1 MYIADS
7 RATTKHF
14 FFPQEV
20 QLPCCKGTQVC
31 LGRGHPQVGLA
42 REEPSH
48 LGLKGGGEGTDVG
61 TEGVR
66 QTHGEGER
74 RGPYVGRVPAGAV
87 VQVGQGLQP
96 GALPL
101 LPLALLSCGRSLGW
115 TQWWPEGR
123 EPLTCPVWAHGRMG
137 KCGAGKFQER
147 HRW

>member
-1 MYIADS
+1 M
-7 RATTKHF
+7 
-14 FFPQEV
+14 
-20 QLPCCKGTQVC
+20 
-31 LGRGHPQVGLA
+31 
-42 REEPSH
+42 
-48 LGLKGGGEGTDVG
+48 G

-87 VQVGQGLQP
+87 VQIGQGRHP
-96 GALPL
+96 GGLPL

-123 EPLTCPVWAHGRMG
+123 EPLTCPVRVHSRMG